1 MTDYQEPYWWNYT
14 KSGTDHCECDTSG
27 WYVRPAYTQAMQ
39 STTQNANILL
49 FSGPVINAALPAL
62 DGILSHDT
70 TQAPDFSKPPPP
82 PGQPPVP
89 SFKLDDVLKPIT
101 TQFHATDSLIKGVQ
115 ESVKSL
121 SSEMQTGFASIDSHI
136 DTAIDAVQKRQEIR
150 DDHNTNIELVNKIT
164 IAQ

>member
-1 MTDYQEPYWWNYT
+1 
-14 KSGTDHCECDTSG
+14 
-27 WYVRPAYTQAMQ
+27 MQ
-39 STTQNANILL
+39 LTTQNAYIPLL
-49 FSGPVINAALPAL
+49 SGPVINAALPAL

-70 TQAPDFSKPPPP
+70 TQAPDFSKLPSP

-101 TQFHATDSLIKGVQ
+101 TQFQATDSLIKGVQ
-115 ESVKSL
+115 ESVNKL

-136 DTAIDAVQKRQEIR
+136 DIAIDAAQKRQEIR
-150 DDHNTNIELVNKIT
+150 DNHNANIVLVNKIT